1 MKVKFNRLRSMILL
15 TSLNLLLD
23 DSLGFSVLLETSPKQ
38 RAIRIVKTKIKD

>member
-1 MKVKFNRLRSMILL
+1 MKVKFNLRSMLLL

-38 RAIRIVKTKIKD
+38 SVFRIVKTKIKD